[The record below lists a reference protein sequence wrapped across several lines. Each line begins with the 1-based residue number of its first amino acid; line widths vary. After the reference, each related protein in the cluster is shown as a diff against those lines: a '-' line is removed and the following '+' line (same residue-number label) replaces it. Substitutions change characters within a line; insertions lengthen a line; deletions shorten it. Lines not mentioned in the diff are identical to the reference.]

1 MRLPTL
7 NTLTLS
13 LLLAASPVFAQSAAD
28 TTAAPAGHARLH
40 KIASFKHQVTGVTVA
55 DDGRIFVNFPRWTED
70 APISV
75 ALVGS
80 DGEVQ
85 PYPDAQWNSW
95 RNAKKD
101 QIPPG
106 DHFVCVQ
113 SVVADKHGG
122 LWVLDTG
129 APAQSVVIPGAAK
142 LVRIDLASNRVSQT
156 IPFDATIALQGS
168 YLNDVRF
175 SPDGHTA
182 YITDS
187 GVRGAIVVVDLQSG
201 KARRVL
207 DNDPSTQTDKSV
219 TVSVDDVPLR
229 RPDGRG
235 VEFSADGIALSA
247 DGGYLY
253 WQAVKGKTLYRIPT
267 RSLLDAASSPPK
279 IAAAVETVG
288 VNGPAD
294 GLEFDRNGHLFISGV
309 EDHSIKVRD
318 GANVRTLLRDP
329 HIRWP
334 DTFALGPDGTMYVT
348 DSRIPD
354 MSWFKPGS
362 PNALPTRLYAI
373 EQKP

>member
-1 MRLPTL
+1 MRLSTFTPL
-7 NTLTLS
+7 TLT
-13 LLLAASPVFAQSAAD
+13 LLLAASPAFAQGAADSAA
-28 TTAAPAGHARLH
+28 APVGHARLH

-55 DDGRIFVNFPRWTED
+55 ADGRIFVNFPRWTED

-75 ALVGS
+75 AQLGA

-101 QIPPG
+101 QISPG
-106 DHFVCVQ
+106 DHWVCVQ

-122 LWVLDTG
+122 LWVLDAG
-129 APAQSVVIPGAAK
+129 APAQSVVVPGAAK
-142 LVRIDLASNRVSQT
+142 LVRIDLATNRVSQI
-156 IPFDATIALQGS
+156 IPLDATIALQGS

-187 GVRGAIVVVDLQSG
+187 GVRGALVIVDLPTG

-219 TVSVDDVPLR
+219 TVMLDDEPLR

-247 DGGYLY
+247 DGAFLY
-253 WQAVKGKTLYRIPT
+253 WQAVKGRTLYRIPT
-267 RSLLDAASSPPK
+267 QSLLDTALSPQKVAAK
-279 IAAAVETVG
+279 VEAVG
-288 VNGPAD
+288 VDGPAD
-294 GLEFDRNGHLFISGV
+294 GLEFDRTGRLFISGV
-309 EDHSIKVRD
+309 EDHSIKVRE
-318 GANVRTLLRDP
+318 GATLRTLLRDP
-329 HIRWP
+329 HMRWP

-354 MSWFKPGS
+354 MNWFKPGS

>member
-1 MRLPTL
+1 MRMPTL

-13 LLLAASPVFAQSAAD
+13 LLMAASPAFAQSAPGD
-28 TTAAPAGHARLH
+28 TATLGHARLH
-40 KIASFKHQVTGVTVA
+40 KIATFKHQVTGITVA
-55 DDGRIFVNFPRWTED
+55 ADGRMFVNFPRWTED

-75 ALVGS
+75 AQIDS
-80 DGEVQ
+80 NGEAQ

-101 QIPPG
+101 QISPG
-106 DHFVCVQ
+106 DHWVCVQ

-129 APAQSVVIPGAAK
+129 APAQSVVVPGAAK
-142 LVRIDLASNRVSQT
+142 LVRIDLASNHVSQI
-156 IPFDATIALQGS
+156 IPLDATIALQGS

-187 GVRGAIVVVDLQSG
+187 GVRGAIVVVDLRSG
-201 KARRVL
+201 KARRML
-207 DNDPSTQTDKSV
+207 DSDPTTQTDKSV

-247 DGGYLY
+247 DGAYLY

-267 RSLLDAASSPPK
+267 QSLLDASLSPQK
-279 IAAAVETVG
+279 VSARVETVG
-288 VNGPAD
+288 INGPAD
-294 GLEFDRNGHLFISGV
+294 GLEFDRNGRLFITGV
-309 EDHSIKVRD
+309 EDHSIKVRE
-318 GANVRTLLRDP
+318 GATVRTLLRDP

-354 MSWFKPGS
+354 MNWFRPGS